1 MELPHDTFPR
11 PKPSHKSVMLN
22 SPAATAFRTWVKSHP
37 ARLLGCHGFWNKN
50 KNSRQPPN
58 LCHRFRWWVP
68 PEFHHTLF
76 CHGFWELMF
85 SQMFNSLH
93 FTTFRSHRSG
103 ESLISFRS
111 FISQLFKPH
120 IIQLPQSF
128 INSMI
133 FAYPQ
138 SKTHAKTPTATNPH
152 PTTLKDRKP
161 KRK

>member
-1 MELPHDTFPR
+1 
-11 PKPSHKSVMLN
+11 
-22 SPAATAFRTWVKSHP
+22 
-37 ARLLGCHGFWNKN
+37 
-50 KNSRQPPN
+50 
-58 LCHRFRWWVP
+58 
-68 PEFHHTLF
+68 
-76 CHGFWELMF
+76 
-85 SQMFNSLH
+85 MFNSLH

-152 PTTLKDRKP
+152 PTTLKDKKT
-161 KRK
+161 KRKLKNGLWNH